1 MTKFRAGILALA
13 VIGLF
18 AYFGFTK
25 ANPFANPY
33 ELNAVFNNVNNL
45 KPRSPVR
52 IAGVEVGKV
61 KSVEPITSGE
71 GAARVK
77 MELKKKGLPIHNDA
91 EAHVRSR
98 IFLEGNF
105 FVDIQPGSPSAPV
118 MKDGGTISVQRTSSP
133 VQFGQLLSALQND
146 TREDLKTFLKE
157 YSKGLSGKGARGFN
171 EAVKYWTVAYKNSS
185 LANDATLGQDP
196 TKDLQRVL
204 KGQAK
209 TFRALDEEPEKLK
222 SLVTDFNTTAAAFAR
237 QDDALERSIPALRD
251 TLETAQPALASLNN
265 ALPTVR
271 AFSKDALPGTK
282 SSSPTL
288 DASIPFIT
296 QARLLVRPQEL
307 RGTAATLRRYIPSL
321 VRLNERSVPLSSE
334 ARQLSACT
342 NNVLVPYEHEKIPD
356 VDDHSNTDQEVRYQL
371 QRGFPGLSGESR
383 LSDGNNQS
391 FHGAGVPNPV
401 KVQPVPPTTVDQPP
415 PRRPDIPCETQQ
427 TPDLHAAKASVAETP
442 AGGLIPFVP
451 SLPLPKFNG
460 ARLMKAGE
468 LMKQR
473 QLKLDDR
480 IRAKFKKAAA
490 KKAAAKAKKAS
501 Q

>member
-1 MTKFRAGILALA
+1 
-13 VIGLF
+13 
-18 AYFGFTK
+18 
-25 ANPFANPY
+25 
-33 ELNAVFNNVNNL
+33 
-45 KPRSPVR
+45 
-52 IAGVEVGKV
+52 
-61 KSVEPITSGE
+61 
-71 GAARVK
+71 
-77 MELKKKGLPIHNDA
+77 
-91 EAHVRSR
+91 
-98 IFLEGNF
+98 
-105 FVDIQPGSPSAPV
+105 
-118 MKDGGTISVQRTSSP
+118 
-133 VQFGQLLSALQND
+133 
-146 TREDLKTFLKE
+146 
-157 YSKGLSGKGARGFN
+157 
-171 EAVKYWTVAYKNSS
+171 
-185 LANDATLGQDP
+185 
-196 TKDLQRVL
+196 VL

-237 QDDALERSIPALRD
+237 QDDALEASIPALRD

-321 VRLNERSVPLSSE
+321 VSLNERSVPLSSE

-427 TPDLHAAKASVAETP
+427 TPDLHAAKASVGETA